1 MLKYTGVIEMADKEK
16 VLYETRDFEMY
27 LNRLYQER
35 KRLGR
40 DLTEEEKE
48 RIAKEVIEELE
59 RENSAS
65 N

>member
-1 MLKYTGVIEMADKEK
+1 VLKYTGVIEMADKEK

>member
-1 MLKYTGVIEMADKEK
+1 MADKEK